1 MLRREKLLMF
11 TTPYTAN
18 MMNIM
23 VAEERSFDPRTLHP
37 QDATRGIRVNFIFIF
52 FHVIL

>member
-1 MLRREKLLMF
+1 MF